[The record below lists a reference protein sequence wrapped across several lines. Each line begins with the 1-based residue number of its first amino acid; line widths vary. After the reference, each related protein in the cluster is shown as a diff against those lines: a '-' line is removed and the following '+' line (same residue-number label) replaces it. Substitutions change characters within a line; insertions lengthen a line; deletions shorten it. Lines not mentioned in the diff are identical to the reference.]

1 MSSLPLPSATQPR
14 LRLLTTDS
22 HDIEID
28 LVYATELNLTGK
40 IIYRQAHCLLL
51 EPACAGLEKAI
62 ALAAGMGLRI
72 KVFDGYRPPE
82 AQQVL
87 WDFLPDPTFIADPRK
102 GSNHA
107 RGVAIDLTLVDA
119 DGQELDMGTGF
130 DEVVLES
137 GHHHPNV
144 PPAAQRNRMLLL
156 GTMLAAGFVA
166 NPNEWWHYQLPNSAQ
181 YALLSD
187 GADGVPRMMD

>member
-1 MSSLPLPSATQPR
+1 MSSLPLSSAPR
-14 LRLLTTDS
+14 LRLLTPDTY
-22 HDIEID
+22 DIEID

-40 IIYRQAHCLLL
+40 VIYRQAHCLLL

-82 AQQVL
+82 AQQAL
-87 WDFLPDPTFIADPRK
+87 WDFLPDPTFVADPRK

-119 DGQELDMGTGF
+119 DNHELDMGTGF
-130 DEVVLES
+130 DEAVLES
-137 GHHHPNV
+137 GHHHRNV
-144 PPAAQRNRMLLL
+144 PPEAQRNRMLLL
-156 GTMLAAGFVA
+156 GTMLAAGFTA
-166 NPNEWWHYQLPNSAQ
+166 NPNEWWHYQLPNPTQ
-181 YALLSD
+181 YALLAD
-187 GADGVPRMMD
+187 GADGVPRMMA

>member
-1 MSSLPLPSATQPR
+1 MSSLPLSSAPP
-14 LRLLTTDS
+14 LRLLTTDT

-40 IIYRQAHCLLL
+40 VIYRQAHCLLL

-62 ALAAGMGLRI
+62 ALAAGMGLRL

-82 AQQVL
+82 AQQAL
-87 WDFLPDPTFIADPRK
+87 WDFLPDPTFVADPRK

-119 DGQELDMGTGF
+119 DNHELDMGTGF
-130 DEVVLES
+130 DEAVLES

-144 PPAAQRNRMLLL
+144 PPEAQRNRMLLL
-156 GTMLAAGFVA
+156 GTMLAAGFTA
-166 NPNEWWHYQLPNSAQ
+166 NPNEWWHYQLPNPTQ
-181 YALLSD
+181 YALLAD
-187 GADGVPRMMD
+187 GADGMPRMMA

>member
-1 MSSLPLPSATQPR
+1 MSSLPLSSAPR
-14 LRLLTTDS
+14 LRLLTTDT

-40 IIYRQAHCLLL
+40 VIYRQAHCLLL

-82 AQQVL
+82 AQQAL
-87 WDFLPDPTFIADPRK
+87 WDFLPDPTFVADPRK

-119 DGQELDMGTGF
+119 DNHELDMGTGF
-130 DEVVLES
+130 DEAVLES

-144 PPAAQRNRMLLL
+144 PPEAQRNRMLLL
-156 GTMLAAGFVA
+156 GTMLAAGFTA
-166 NPNEWWHYQLPNSAQ
+166 NPNEWWHYQLPNPTQ
-181 YALLSD
+181 YALLAD
-187 GADGVPRMMD
+187 GADGVPRLMD

>member
-1 MSSLPLPSATQPR
+1 MSSLPLPSAPR
-14 LRLLTTDS
+14 LRLLTPDTY
-22 HDIEID
+22 DIEID

-40 IIYRQAHCLLL
+40 VIYRHAHCLLL

-72 KVFDGYRPPE
+72 KVFDGFRPPE
-82 AQQVL
+82 AQQAL
-87 WDFLPDPTFIADPRK
+87 WDFLPDPTFVADPRK

-119 DGQELDMGTGF
+119 DNHELDMGTGF
-130 DEVVLES
+130 DEAVLES

-144 PPAAQRNRMLLL
+144 PPEAQRNRMLLL
-156 GTMLAAGFVA
+156 GTMLAAGFTA
-166 NPNEWWHYQLPNSAQ
+166 NPNEWWHYQLPNPTQ
-181 YALLSD
+181 YALLAD
-187 GADGVPRMMD
+187 GADGVPRMMS